1 MKSLLTLLFASIF
14 TISLVACE
22 GSKKETSSTEEAEVT
37 AEEVSEEIEQE
48 GDISKEEAQ
57 KVLVSYMKVKDAL
70 VQGDVEQASSAA
82 SEIAAVL
89 KTKGISTAEAI
100 YAAAQNI
107 ANEKDIAAQ
116 RKFFNGLSE
125 HTYNLVKST
134 KANESTVY
142 RQFCPMAFNN
152 EGAYWLS
159 MEEQVNNPYF
169 GDKMLHCG
177 KVEETIE

>member
-1 MKSLLTLLFASIF
+1 MKSLLTLLLASVF
-14 TISLVACE
+14 TVSLVACGGGKQE
-22 GSKKETSSTEEAEVT
+22 ATSTEEPEVT
-37 AEEVSEEIEQE
+37 AEELSEEMEQE
-48 GDISKEEAQ
+48 GDVSKEEAQ
-57 KVLVSYMKVKDAL
+57 KVLAAYMQVKDAL
-70 VQGDVEQASSAA
+70 VQTNAEQASAAA

-89 KTKGISTAEAI
+89 KAKGISTAEAI

-107 ANEKDIAAQ
+107 ANEKDIEAQ

-125 HTYNLVKST
+125 DIYNLVKST